1 MGNSSR
7 GSATCAVSCS
17 LPSFLSP
24 WPGPLPRIAGV
35 LASLRLCWLATPPQ
49 QQRALAQ
56 QEQLEKRPPS
66 PASLVSDSSL
76 ITGGC
81 WALDFLVG
89 IQNQQQ
95 LQILQ
100 PQQRQPRPQLLQQRS
115 QLQQQPPQLQQLLL
129 LVPLPPPLLP
139 LPPTLLP
146 PPLHQQQ
153 QRPQRKLHLNVA
165 VCLVEVSSALNSFDE
180 SCNN

>member
-49 QQRALAQ
+49 QQRAPAQ

-100 PQQRQPRPQLLQQRS
+100 PLQPQPQLLRRQQLQQQQP
-115 QLQQQPPQLQQLLL
+115 QLQQQPPQLLL
-129 LVPLPPPLLP
+129 LVP
-139 LPPTLLP
+139 
-146 PPLHQQQ
+146 
-153 QRPQRKLHLNVA
+153 
-165 VCLVEVSSALNSFDE
+165 
-180 SCNN
+180 

>member
-1 MGNSSR
+1 MGSR
-7 GSATCAVSCS
+7 GSATCAASCS

-49 QQRALAQ
+49 QQGAPAQ

-66 PASLVSDSSL
+66 PASLVSDSSP

-81 WALDFLVG
+81 LALDFLGG

-100 PQQRQPRPQLLQQRS
+100 PQQ
-115 QLQQQPPQLQQLLL
+115 
-129 LVPLPPPLLP
+129 
-139 LPPTLLP
+139 P

-153 QRPQRKLHLNVA
+153 QQRPQRQQHLNVA

-180 SCNN
+180 SCNNNYNVM